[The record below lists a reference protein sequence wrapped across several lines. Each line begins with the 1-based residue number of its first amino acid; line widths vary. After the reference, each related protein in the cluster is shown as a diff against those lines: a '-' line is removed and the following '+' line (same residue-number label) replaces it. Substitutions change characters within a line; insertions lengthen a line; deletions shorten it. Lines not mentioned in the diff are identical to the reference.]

1 MIARL
6 SGNLL
11 EKSVESLT
19 VDVGGVGYEVYAP
32 LTTFYALP
40 DEGTAICLL
49 IYTYVKED
57 AIRLY
62 GFLTPAEKEL
72 FIKLIG
78 VSGVGPRLGLNI
90 LSGMDTKDLA
100 RAIKSGDIV
109 RMNAIP
115 GVGKK
120 TAERLILELRDKIDY
135 EISEKEREVPVASG
149 DKEIEDDVISAL
161 VNLGYKKAEVEKVLG
176 RLKQEHGERQWTVEV
191 LIKESLKVMSK

>member
-1 MIARL
+1 MIAHL

-11 EKSVESLT
+11 YKTVESLT
-19 VDVGGVGYEVYAP
+19 VDVGGVGYEVHAP

-40 DEGTAICLL
+40 DEGAAINLL

-57 AIRLY
+57 AIKLF
-62 GFLTPAEKEL
+62 GFLTSAEKAL

-78 VSGVGPRLGLNI
+78 VSGVGPKLGLNI
-90 LSGMDTKDLA
+90 LSGMETKDLA
-100 RAIKSGDIV
+100 RAIKNGDIV

-120 TAERLILELRDKIDY
+120 TAERLILELRDKIDF
-135 EISEKEREVPVASG
+135 EPGDEEKERPLSSA
-149 DKEIEDDVISAL
+149 DQRIEDDAISAL
-161 VNLGYKKAEVEKVLG
+161 VNLGYKKADVEKVLS
-176 RLKQEHGERQWTVEV
+176 RLLQEQGERQWTVEV

>member
-1 MIARL
+1 MIAHL

-11 EKSVESLT
+11 YKTVESLT
-19 VDVGGVGYEVYAP
+19 VDVGGVGYEVHAP

-40 DEGTAICLL
+40 DEGSTISLL

-57 AIRLY
+57 AIKLF
-62 GFLTPAEKEL
+62 GFLTPAEKTL

-78 VSGVGPRLGLNI
+78 VSGVGPKLGLNI
-90 LSGMDTKDLA
+90 LSGMDTKDLI

-120 TAERLILELRDKIDY
+120 TAERLILELRDKLVY
-135 EISEKEREVPVASG
+135 EPGEEEKALPLTSG
-149 DKEIEDDVISAL
+149 EQSIEEDAISAL
-161 VNLGYKKAEVEKVLG
+161 VNLGYKKAEVEKAFAIL
-176 RLKQEHGERQWTVEV
+176 RREHEDRQWTVEA

>member
-11 EKSVESLT
+11 YKSVESLT
-19 VDVGGVGYEVYAP
+19 VDVGGVGYEVHAP

-40 DEGTAICLL
+40 DEGAAISLL

-57 AIRLY
+57 AIKLF
-62 GFLTPAEKEL
+62 GFLTQAEKEL
-72 FIKLIG
+72 FIRLIG
-78 VSGVGPRLGLNI
+78 VSGVGPKLGLNI
-90 LSGMDTKDLA
+90 LSGMDTKDLS

-135 EISEKEREVPVASG
+135 EISEEEKETPLASG
-149 DKEIEDDVISAL
+149 DKGIEDDAISAL
-161 VNLGYKKAEVEKVLG
+161 VNLGYK
-176 RLKQEHGERQWTVEV
+176 RLKWKKPLAGFARTRVTA
-191 LIKESLKVMSK
+191 SGR

>member
-11 EKSVESLT
+11 DKSVESLT
-19 VDVGGVGYEVYAP
+19 VDVGGVGYEVHAP

-40 DEGTAICLL
+40 DEGAAISLL

-57 AIRLY
+57 AIKLF
-62 GFLTPAEKEL
+62 GFLTAAEKAL

-78 VSGVGPRLGLNI
+78 VSGVGPKLGLNI
-90 LSGMDTKDLA
+90 LSGMDTQDLA

-135 EISEKEREVPVASG
+135 QLSEEEKAVPVASG
-149 DKEIEDDVISAL
+149 NKGLEDDAISAL
-161 VNLGYKKAEVEKVLG
+161 VNLGYKKAEVEKVMGQLN
-176 RLKQEHGERQWTVEV
+176 REHAERQWTVEA

>member
-11 EKSVESLT
+11 YKSVESLT
-19 VDVGGVGYEVYAP
+19 VDVGGVGYEVHAP

-40 DEGTAICLL
+40 DEGAAISLL

-57 AIRLY
+57 AIKLF
-62 GFLTPAEKEL
+62 GFLTQAEKEL
-72 FIKLIG
+72 FIRLIG
-78 VSGVGPRLGLNI
+78 VSGVGPKLGLNI
-90 LSGMDTKDLA
+90 LSGMDTKDLS

-135 EISEKEREVPVASG
+135 EISEEEKETPLASG
-149 DKEIEDDVISAL
+149 DKGIEDDAISAL
-161 VNLGYKKAEVEKVLG
+161 VNLGYKKAEVEKALG
-176 RLKQEHGERQWTVEV
+176 RLRQDQGDRKWTVEA